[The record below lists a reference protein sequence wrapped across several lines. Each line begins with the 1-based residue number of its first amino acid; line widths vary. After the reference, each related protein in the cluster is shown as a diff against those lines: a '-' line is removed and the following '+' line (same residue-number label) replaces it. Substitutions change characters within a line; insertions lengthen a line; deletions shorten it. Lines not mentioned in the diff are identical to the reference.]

1 MLKLMHPYFIENYIP
16 LFISRQYKSVENLEE
31 CDIIVKI
38 IGYIALAMKVLRK
51 YYKQLFMDDSLL
63 RKRSI

>member
-1 MLKLMHPYFIENYIP
+1 MLKLMRPYFIENYIP

-38 IGYIALAMKVLRK
+38 IGYIVTVKAKVSRDSEG
-51 YYKQLFMDDSLL
+51 YKVI
-63 RKRSI
+63 K